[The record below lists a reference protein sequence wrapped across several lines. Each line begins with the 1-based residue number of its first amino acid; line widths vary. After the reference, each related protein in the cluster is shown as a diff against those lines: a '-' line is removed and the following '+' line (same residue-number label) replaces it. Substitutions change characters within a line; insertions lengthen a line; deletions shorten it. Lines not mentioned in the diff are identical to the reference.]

1 MSIGLASLV
10 FFIYM
15 DKNMRKRQV
24 LNDLLKTMKNI
35 YMPNKGKKRDSDL
48 RIEGSNYTMKI
59 ENIDDNTRHIHLK
72 QKHLSPPEQEEEKKF
87 EKLLKDINDV
97 LFYLSNIEF

>member
-1 MSIGLASLV
+1 MSIGMASLV

-15 DKNMRKRQV
+15 DKNMRKRSV

-72 QKHLSPPEQEEEKKF
+72 
-87 EKLLKDINDV
+87 
-97 LFYLSNIEF
+97 

>member
-1 MSIGLASLV
+1 MSIGMASLV

-15 DKNMRKRQV
+15 DKNMRKRSV

-59 ENIDDNTRHIHLK
+59 ENIDDRTRHIHLK
-72 QKHLSPPEQEEEKKF
+72 QKELSLPEQEEEKKF
-87 EKLLKDINDV
+87 EKLLNDMNDV